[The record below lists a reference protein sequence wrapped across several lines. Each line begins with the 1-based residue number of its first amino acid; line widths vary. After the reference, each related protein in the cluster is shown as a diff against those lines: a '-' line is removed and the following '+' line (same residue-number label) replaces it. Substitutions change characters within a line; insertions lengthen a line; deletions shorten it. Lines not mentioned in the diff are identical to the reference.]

1 MWRGRMSCRDDRTMC
16 MHVGLMGEQ
25 GKVMVSPAD
34 KSLLRREVVSGFVL
48 EPGSEIG
55 VIGGV
60 EKEGEAI

>member
-1 MWRGRMSCRDDRTMC
+1 